1 MTVTVSNSGDER
13 GNATISLYVDG
24 KPVGNKNISVRG
36 QGTADAIFPVSDV
49 RKERYAKVKAILRNG
64 KNGKNSDEANIHFM
78 PFN

>member
-1 MTVTVSNSGDER
+1 MIIFHKIISFLYKNRVVDYSTTSYTLVTVII
-13 GNATISLYVDG
+13 IS
-24 KPVGNKNISVRG
+24 SVTLG
-36 QGTADAIFPVSDV
+36 IAIFPVSDV